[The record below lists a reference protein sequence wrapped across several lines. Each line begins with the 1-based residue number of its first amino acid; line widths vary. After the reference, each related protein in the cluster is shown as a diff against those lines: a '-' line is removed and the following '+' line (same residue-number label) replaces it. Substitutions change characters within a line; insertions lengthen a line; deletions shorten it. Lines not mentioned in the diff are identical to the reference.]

1 MNFTYKKLSFF
12 AICLSPAVV
21 LAQLPANQLQ
31 LNTITTAVP
40 LLMVSPDAKAASLGD
55 AGGAMEADANSIHWG
70 AAKLASAKDKM
81 SISLSYVPWL
91 RALVPDIN
99 LAYLSFYKKL
109 KKDQAFGGSLRYF
122 SLGNIVFTDNQ
133 GNTIGQ
139 FSPNELA
146 IDGAYSRKLT
156 DRWYGGFAMRYI
168 YSNLTGGIDV
178 QGTQSNAGQSV
189 AGDISAYYENTD
201 IRIKGNKAVYALMIA
216 ATNIG
221 QKISYTSLANRDF
234 IPTNLRIGNRLKIQT
249 DEYSSFSFLFDINKL
264 LVPTPPVRDNNGN
277 VLFGMENQ
285 VSVVQGIFQSFWD
298 APGLIRTGTTER
310 GSRGAEEW
318 KEVNL
323 CGGFEY
329 DYNNTFAIRAGYFHE
344 APQKGNRRFV
354 TLGAGLK
361 FNVFKLDFS
370 YLIPVQQ
377 RNPLENTLRFTL
389 HFNFANAD
397 ASNKN

>member
-1 MNFTYKKLSFF
+1 MNKLNTGLLIATLGSS
-12 AICLSPAVV
+12 LAVK
-21 LAQLPANQLQ
+21 AQLPANQLQ

-40 LLMVSPDAKAASLGD
+40 LLMVSPDAKAASMGD
-55 AGGAMEADANSIHWG
+55 TGGAMEADANSIHWG

-81 SISLSYVPWL
+81 GLSLSYVPWL

-109 KKDQAFGGSLRYF
+109 NKNQAFGASLRYF
-122 SLGNIVFTDNQ
+122 SLGNIIFTDQQ
-133 GNTIGQ
+133 GNTTGQ
-139 FSPNELA
+139 FNPNELA
-146 IDGAYSRKLT
+146 IDAAYSNKLT
-156 DRWYGGFAMRYI
+156 DRWYGGFALRYI
-168 YSNLTGGIDV
+168 FSNLTGGIDV
-178 QGTQSNAGQSV
+178 QGTQSNAGQAV

-201 IRIKGNKAVYALMIA
+201 IRVKGKKSVYALMIA

-221 QKISYTSLANRDF
+221 NKISYTTNANRDF
-234 IPTNLRIGNRLKIQT
+234 IPTNLRIGNRLKIQS
-249 DEYSSFSFLFDINKL
+249 DEYSSFSFLFDLNKL
-264 LVPTPPVRDNNGN
+264 MVPTPPVRDGNGN
-277 VLFGMENQ
+277 VLEGKENN

-298 APGLIRTGTTER
+298 APGLIITGTTDR

-323 CGGFEY
+323 SGGFEY
-329 DYNNTFAIRAGYFHE
+329 DYNNTFAVRAGYFHE

-361 FNVFKLDFS
+361 FSSFKLDFS

-377 RNPLENTLRFTL
+377 RNPLENTLRFSL
-389 HFNFANAD
+389 HFNFNSSQPSRD
-397 ASNKN
+397 